1 MVLRKN
7 GGDLVA
13 RSALGD
19 VDLDLDASLDRRFV
33 RAGNEPAN
41 SRNDEQDDR
50 RNKRYGHG
58 ADDEDGN
65 DGLTASLGGRA
76 ALVSR
81 LDAMTALRAP
91 MRRGRRAPRRCA
103 YGTRRSC
110 LRSGPE
116 PRTLRT
122 ALPRSGNVAG
132 MRPASGAMR
141 PIIPKFCHGIVLRNH
156 IEG

>member
-13 RSALGD
+13 RSALGN

-50 RNKRYGHG
+50 GNKRYCHS
-58 ADDEDGN
+58 ADDNDGN
-65 DGLTASLGGRA
+65 DGLTASLSGRA

-81 LDAMTALRAP
+81 LDAMAALRAP
-91 MRRGRRAPRRCA
+91 MRRGEHAPRRCA

-132 MRPASGAMR
+132 MCPASGAMR

>member
-1 MVLRKN
+1 MVLRKD

-13 RSALGD
+13 RSALGN

-33 RAGNEPAN
+33 RAGNEPAD

-76 ALVSR
+76 TLVSR

-91 MRRGRRAPRRCA
+91 MRRGGHAPGRCA

-122 ALPRSGNVAG
+122 ALPRSGSVAG